1 MKFLVVNVITCEGEA
16 LYWSVWRPF
25 GKWTVFLAGDTNIFR
40 FQKSRQRILLLFP
53 RIRTTFDIQIITEAR
68 KITFTPSPIVESHLI
83 SCRRVSRSTPLTL
96 STYKRTQRT
105 RGLHEPENCEKS
117 RANQSRQ
124 TRQMQTCRI

>member
-1 MKFLVVNVITCEGEA
+1 M
-16 LYWSVWRPF
+16 
-25 GKWTVFLAGDTNIFR
+25 
-40 FQKSRQRILLLFP
+40 SRQRILLLFP
-53 RIRTTFDIQIITEAR
+53 RIRTTLDIQIITEAR
-68 KITFTPSPIVESHLI
+68 KITFTPSPIVESHLM

-117 RANQSRQ
+117 RDNQSRQ